1 MRGSP
6 SLNISMESWQRY
18 FNKKMLICLFIGFS
32 SGLPLFILLSL
43 LQAWL
48 AKSGLNV
55 KMLGLFAL
63 VMFPYTW
70 KFLWSPLMDR
80 YRFGPLGR
88 RRGWMALTQIM
99 LFIMIG
105 MMGMLD
111 PKTQLSA
118 IAFMASVIAFLSA
131 SQDIVID
138 AYRREILEDN
148 EQGLGNAL
156 YVNAYKVAGMIPGA
170 LSLVLAD
177 LMPWEAVFWITSA
190 FMLPGLICTL
200 LISEPAIYGA
210 PPKNIREAVIL
221 PFREFVERDG
231 WKNAL
236 LVLGFI
242 FLYKLGDSMATALA
256 TKFYID
262 LGFTMRQ
269 IGLIAKT
276 TGFWSSIVGGLVGG
290 IWMVKLGI
298 NRGLWIF
305 GVVQAVAILGFA
317 WLAYAGASEWVLAIV
332 IGFEAFGVGLGTA
345 AFVSY
350 IAKTTDPR
358 YTATQFALFT
368 SLAAVPRTFV
378 NSSVG
383 FIVAETGWFVFFLL
397 CFALALPGMLMLPKI
412 APWPVNGSNRESEHE
427 TS

>member
-1 MRGSP
+1 MTTEATWHSY
-6 SLNISMESWQRY
+6 LNRRTV
-18 FNKKMLICLFIGFS
+18 ICVFLGFS

-55 KMLGLFAL
+55 KALGLFAL

-80 YRFGPLGR
+80 YNFGSLGR
-88 RRGWMALTQIM
+88 RRGWMALTQTA
-99 LFIMIG
+99 LFLGIG
-105 MMGMLD
+105 AMGMLD
-111 PKTQLSA
+111 PLTQVPA
-118 IAFMASVIAFLSA
+118 IAFMASVVAFLSA

-138 AYRREILEDN
+138 AYRREILPDN
-148 EQGLGNAL
+148 EQGLGSAVH
-156 YVNAYKVAGMIPGA
+156 VNAYKVAGMVPGA
-170 LSLVLAD
+170 LSLILAD
-177 LMPWEAVFWITSA
+177 MMPWQAVFWITAA

-200 LISEPAIYGA
+200 VIKEPKVYGT
-210 PPKNIREAVIL
+210 PPKNIREAVVL
-221 PFREFVERDG
+221 PFREFIARDG
-231 WKNAL
+231 WGSAL
-236 LVLGFI
+236 AVLAFI

-262 LGFTMRQ
+262 LGFSMTQ
-269 IGLIAKT
+269 IGAIAKT
-276 TGFWSSIVGGLVGG
+276 TGFWASIAGGIIGG
-290 IWMVKLGI
+290 IWMVRLGI

-317 WLAYAGASEWVLAIV
+317 WLAQAGANTLLLACV

-345 AFVSY
+345 AFVAY

-368 SLAAVPRTFV
+368 SLSAVPRTFI

-383 FIVAETGWFVFFLL
+383 FIVAETGWFMFFIL
-397 CFALALPGMLMLPKI
+397 CFVLALPGMLMLPKI
-412 APWPVNGSNRESEHE
+412 APWNEK
-427 TS
+427 